1 MSQGL
6 DVRRPERLVR
16 SSTVSVSR
24 TRISGMLNARAVLR
38 GERRASN
45 TLVGVRCLL
54 NADLLM
60 RALAAAAAHAEEP
73 EESRRETKS
82 NGEPEDRQH
91 LAAHGG
97 LDVVW
102 FEYRFKNTSEDGVD
116 GSRSCGRGDDEDGLR
131 LRFLLAHD
139 CS

>member
-91 LAAHGG
+91 LAA
-97 LDVVW
+97 
-102 FEYRFKNTSEDGVD
+102 
-116 GSRSCGRGDDEDGLR
+116 RGDDEDGLR